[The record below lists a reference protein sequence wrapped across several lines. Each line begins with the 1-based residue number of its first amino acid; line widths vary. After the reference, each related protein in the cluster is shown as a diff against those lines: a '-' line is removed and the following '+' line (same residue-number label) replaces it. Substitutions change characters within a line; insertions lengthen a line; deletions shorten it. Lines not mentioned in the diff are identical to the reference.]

1 MATPQTTTRDT
12 TSIPG
17 TNGAFPDDVLAF
29 AIANQ
34 VQHCLQ
40 PLLEATHA
48 IFPTAR
54 FVKVQMDEDP
64 ELRDVRH
71 ILYHVQVAGLSPDQS
86 RAAARQW
93 NEATFRVCTPPKAV
107 LFTLRMELKR

>member
-1 MATPQTTTRDT
+1 MTTPQTTTSAS
-12 TSIPG
+12 TSIQG
-17 TNGAFPDDVLAF
+17 ANGAFPDDVLAF
-29 AIANQ
+29 AIANE

-48 IFPTAR
+48 IFPTTR

-93 NEATFRVCTPPKAV
+93 NEATFRICTPPKAV